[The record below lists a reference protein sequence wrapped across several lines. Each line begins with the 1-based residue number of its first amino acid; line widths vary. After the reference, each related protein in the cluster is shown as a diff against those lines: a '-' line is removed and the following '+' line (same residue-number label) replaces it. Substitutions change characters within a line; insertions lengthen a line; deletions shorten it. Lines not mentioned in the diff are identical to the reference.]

1 MGTLRLRPL
10 LSVSNFGSAACSLRG
25 AALGAAL
32 LVPAVAAA
40 QGAPGPAGDPKV
52 KYVYKPVACTPCPC
66 ECPDPKTV
74 AAIAP
79 PREPTAPPPREPV
92 AHSTTSDTGSGKM
105 PGWREASGQPSKSDA
120 PPPAASGARGDI
132 AGSVTVKKD
141 GADRADRSNVVVY
154 IESMT
159 KKYAALKKV
168 RAMAQRDK
176 SFAPNVI
183 AITKGSSVDFPNED
197 KFFHNVFSL
206 SEGNTFDLGLYR
218 AGESKSVTF
227 ERTGIVDV
235 YCNIHPQMWA
245 QILVLENPFFT
256 TTNADG
262 SFELPKVPAGTYTVA
277 AWMRGGSP
285 VRQQV
290 KVEPGK
296 RATVSFEVAEGA
308 KSKPHTNKEYKPYGR
323 YQ

>member
-1 MGTLRLRPL
+1 MRTLRLRPV
-10 LSVSNFGSAACSLRG
+10 LSVAPAARSALLGLSAAVL
-25 AALGAAL
+25 AL
-32 LVPAVAAA
+32 PAVASA
-40 QGAPGPAGDPKV
+40 QGAPAADPKV

-66 ECPDPKTV
+66 ECPDPKTIPTV
-74 AAIAP
+74 AAGSSSVP
-79 PREPTAPPPREPV
+79 SPQPVREREPIREREQLPERPPLPGEPRPP
-92 AHSTTSDTGSGKM
+92 SG
-105 PGWREASGQPSKSDA
+105 G
-120 PPPAASGARGDI
+120 PAGLARGDI
-132 AGSVTVKKD
+132 GGLVTVRQKG
-141 GADRADRSNVVVY
+141 GAERADRSNVVVY
-154 IESMT
+154 IESMP

-176 SFAPNVI
+176 SFVPSVI

-227 ERTGIVDV
+227 ERTGVVDV

-256 TTNADG
+256 TSNRDG
-262 SFELPKVPAGTYTVA
+262 SFELPKVPPGQYSVA
-277 AWMRGGSP
+277 AWIQGGSP

-296 RATVSFEVAEGA
+296 RAAVNLDITEGV
-308 KSKPHTNKEYKPYGR
+308 KSQPHNNKENKPYGR

>member
-1 MGTLRLRPL
+1 MGTLRLRRT
-10 LSVSNFGSAACSLRG
+10 LSVSNLGSAAWSLRG

-32 LVPAVAAA
+32 LLPSVASA
-40 QGAPGPAGDPKV
+40 QGAPGAAGDPKV

-74 AAIAP
+74 AAMAP
-79 PREPTAPPPREPV
+79 PQPTPREPPAPHATTADPGV
-92 AHSTTSDTGSGKM
+92 SKM
-105 PGWREASGQPSKSDA
+105 PGWREASGQPGKSEA
-120 PPPAASGARGDI
+120 PAPSSSQARGDI
-132 AGSVTVKKD
+132 TGSVTVKKD

-154 IESMT
+154 IESMP

-262 SFELPKVPAGTYTVA
+262 SFELPKVPAGNYSVA

-285 VRQQV
+285 VKQQV
-290 KVEPGK
+290 KVEAGK

>member
-1 MGTLRLRPL
+1 MRTLRLRPV
-10 LSVSNFGSAACSLRG
+10 LSVAPAARSALLG
-25 AALGAAL
+25 LGALAL
-32 LVPAVAAA
+32 PAVAIA
-40 QGAPGPAGDPKV
+40 QGAPAADTKV

-66 ECPDPKTV
+66 ECPDPKTIPTV
-74 AAIAP
+74 AAGSSSP
-79 PREPTAPPPREPV
+79 VQTPVREPSRERDPLPERPSPSGEPAGRPPIGGP
-92 AHSTTSDTGSGKM
+92 
-105 PGWREASGQPSKSDA
+105 PGL
-120 PPPAASGARGDI
+120 ARGDI
-132 AGSVTVKKD
+132 GGSVVVRQKG
-141 GADRADRSNVVVY
+141 GAERADRSNVVVY
-154 IESMT
+154 IESMP

-176 SFAPNVI
+176 SFVPSVI

-227 ERTGIVDV
+227 ERTGVVDV

-256 TTNADG
+256 TSNRDG
-262 SFELPKVPAGTYTVA
+262 SFELPKVPPGQYSVA
-277 AWMRGGSP
+277 AWIQGGSP

-296 RATVSFEVAEGA
+296 RAMVNLDITEGA
-308 KSKPHTNKEYKPYGR
+308 KYQQHNNKENKPYGR